1 MASLQQ
7 LSASLFPYRWRLL
20 AISMA
25 GLLVSVALIFLA
37 RSTLGFALAGPL
49 VLLPWGLMCVARS
62 RYTFLS
68 AFFLILVAL
77 GIAWPFIVLLG

>member
-1 MASLQQ
+1 MAFLQQ
-7 LSASLFPYRWRLL
+7 LSASLFPYRRWLL

-25 GLLVSVALIFLA
+25 GLLVSVALFFLA
-37 RSTLGFALAGPL
+37 PSTLGFAFAGPL

-62 RYTFLS
+62 KYTVLS

-77 GIAWPFIVLLG
+77 GTAWPFIVLLG